1 MKKKIALLIA
11 IFLIISLFPI
21 TALAAGSVI
30 TSDGTYDI
38 SLYEDNFQLTID
50 PGLTVT
56 LTNTTN
62 LTNKPLNI
70 ICVGKD
76 THLTV
81 HTVSI
86 KPTTVRALEFNS
98 TGNTLT
104 LIGDSYF
111 ESSNYYPG
119 IQVSGTT
126 ELTILGSGSVT
137 ARGGDAA
144 AGIGGGANG
153 DGGTITISDDATVT
167 ANGGYHGAGI
177 GGGIQGSGGTIT
189 ISDSASVTAYG
200 GGYGAG
206 IGGSAN
212 GDGGTITIS
221 DDAKVNANGGSSGAG
236 IGGGYKSSG
245 GTITV
250 KDSAIVTAIGGDSAA
265 GIGGGYKGFGGTIAI
280 SDDATVTANG
290 GIYGAGIGG
299 GYDGSGGTITISV
312 SASVTA
318 YGGKYGAGI
327 GGGVAGSGGTVTIS
341 GYASVTANGG
351 DDGAGIGGGYESS
364 GGIITISDDATVTA
378 NGGEH
383 GAGIGS
389 GSGNDGAGGTITISG
404 GIIYAKKG
412 IGATHDIGKSNS
424 GDAPSIAI
432 LGDAKVFLK
441 NDDSADVTTSS
452 HTHFDITVKD
462 ENGKLYQI
470 PIPSDWDEAGGYL
483 IERTLSFD
491 INGATGTAPDDIT
504 FVSPSKRTV
513 PPQGDMENG
522 KLQLIKWDTQS
533 DGLGISYTPGKT
545 FTFLDDTTLYAIWD
559 EINVTSVSISD
570 SEISVR
576 AGNTSQLT
584 ATVSPSGATKNSV
597 SWMTSDPGIAGVSPT
612 GLVTGIKEGTATIT
626 AEADGITAS
635 CAVTVS
641 KNSVASVSL
650 SYGRKTMYVGDVFAL
665 SAVVHPDDATHKT
678 IVWNTSDS
686 SVATVTQQGVVT
698 AQGKGTAT
706 ITAEADGITDTCKMT
721 VLYAPAADVDSVNI
735 TLETDFTAV
744 MYIGDI
750 LNLNANIIPSDAAY
764 QTLSWQSSDAS
775 VATVSS
781 FGKVTALAQGTAQ
794 ITVKAQDKSDTYSIT
809 VKAHEANETSP
820 SPTPALTA
828 APTPA
833 PNMITIDTS
842 ALPEGTKFIKLPNG
856 DIVALKDDATHIIV
870 SEELM
875 GDGTIEIV
883 ALDGE
888 KTPLGAMDIAQANDD
903 ASSPLGRILIIIIVS
918 LLAGAGASL
927 LVIRLL
933 IAKKAQ

>member
-1 MKKKIALLIA
+1 MTPDTLKRIMMKKKMALLIA

-21 TALAAGSVI
+21 TALAAGSTI

-38 SLYEDNFQLTID
+38 SLYEDDSQLTID

-70 ICVGKD
+70 ICLGKD

-81 HTVSI
+81 HTVRI
-86 KPTTVRALEFNS
+86 KPTTGCALKFNS

-104 LIGDSYF
+104 LIGNSYF
-111 ESSNYYPG
+111 ESGNSYPG
-119 IQVSGTT
+119 IQVNGTT

-137 ARGGDAA
+137 ANGGFYGAGVGGGD
-144 AGIGGGANG
+144 N
-153 DGGTITISDDATVT
+153 
-167 ANGGYHGAGI
+167 
-177 GGGIQGSGGTIT
+177 GSGGT
-189 ISDSASVTAYG
+189 V
-200 GGYGAG
+200 
-206 IGGSAN
+206 
-212 GDGGTITIS
+212 
-221 DDAKVNANGGSSGAG
+221 
-236 IGGGYKSSG
+236 
-245 GTITV
+245 TV
-250 KDSAIVTAIGGDSAA
+250 KDSAIVTARGGSLAA
-265 GIGGGYKGFGGTIAI
+265 GIGGGY
-280 SDDATVTANG
+280 
-290 GIYGAGIGG
+290 YG
-299 GYDGSGGTITISV
+299 
-312 SASVTA
+312 
-318 YGGKYGAGI
+318 
-327 GGGVAGSGGTVTIS
+327 
-341 GYASVTANGG
+341 
-351 DDGAGIGGGYESS
+351 S

-378 NGGEH
+378 NGGERGAGIGCGSGGSGGTITISDDATVNAYGGLYSAGIGGGSSGSGGTVTFSGYASVNAYGGNYGAGIGGGRGNDGAGGTVTISGYASVTGNGGLYGAGIGGGYGGAGGIITISDDATVTANGGED

-389 GSGNDGAGGTITISG
+389 GSDNDGAGGTITISG

-452 HTHFDITVKD
+452 HTHFDMTAKD
-462 ENGKLYQI
+462 ENGELYQI
-470 PIPSDWDEAGGYL
+470 PIPSDWDEAGGYV

-504 FVSPSKRTV
+504 FVSPSNLTV

-576 AGNTSQLT
+576 AGNTRQLT
-584 ATVSPSGATKNSV
+584 ATVSPSGATNNSV
-597 SWMTSDPGIAGVSPT
+597 SWVTSDPGIAGVSST

-641 KNSVASVSL
+641 KNSVTSVSL
-650 SYGRKTMYVGDVFAL
+650 SYGKKTMYVGDVFAL
-665 SAVVHPDDATHKT
+665 SAIVHPDDATHKT

-706 ITAEADGITDTCKMT
+706 ITAEADGITDTCRMT

-744 MYIGDI
+744 MYIGDT
-750 LNLNANIIPSDAAY
+750 LNLNANVIPSDAAY

-809 VKAHEANETSP
+809 VKAHEADENSP

-828 APTPA
+828 TPTPA
-833 PNMITIDTS
+833 PNMTTIDTS
-842 ALPEGTKFIKLPNG
+842 ALPEGTRFIKLPNG
-856 DIVALKDDATHIIV
+856 DIVALKDDATHIII

-883 ALDGE
+883 ALDSE
-888 KTPLGAMDIAQANDD
+888 KAPLGAMDIAQANDD

-933 IAKKAQ
+933 IKKKAQ

>member
-1 MKKKIALLIA
+1 MA
-11 IFLIISLFPI
+11 P
-21 TALAAGSVI
+21 
-30 TSDGTYDI
+30 
-38 SLYEDNFQLTID
+38 
-50 PGLTVT
+50 
-56 LTNTTN
+56 
-62 LTNKPLNI
+62 
-70 ICVGKD
+70 
-76 THLTV
+76 
-81 HTVSI
+81 
-86 KPTTVRALEFNS
+86 
-98 TGNTLT
+98 
-104 LIGDSYF
+104 
-111 ESSNYYPG
+111 
-119 IQVSGTT
+119 VSGVEMAVQEVLLPSQMMQLLLQMVESMVPVSEVDFKVPAVLLPSQMMQKSLQIVVILLPVSGVDLVVPVVLLPFQMIQQLMQMAANLVPASVQ
-126 ELTILGSGSVT
+126 ELVMTVQEVLSPFQMMQQLLQMVANLAPASGGGQYGSGV
-137 ARGGDAA
+137 
-144 AGIGGGANG
+144 I
-153 DGGTITISDDATVT
+153 ITISDDATVT
-167 ANGGYHGAGI
+167 ANGGDDGAGI
-177 GGGIQGSGGTIT
+177 GSGF
-189 ISDSASVTAYG
+189 
-200 GGYGAG
+200 
-206 IGGSAN
+206 
-212 GDGGTITIS
+212 
-221 DDAKVNANGGSSGAG
+221 K
-236 IGGGYKSSG
+236 
-245 GTITV
+245 
-250 KDSAIVTAIGGDSAA
+250 
-265 GIGGGYKGFGGTIAI
+265 
-280 SDDATVTANG
+280 
-290 GIYGAGIGG
+290 
-299 GYDGSGGTITISV
+299 
-312 SASVTA
+312 
-318 YGGKYGAGI
+318 
-327 GGGVAGSGGTVTIS
+327 GSGGTVTIS
-341 GYASVTANGG
+341 DYASVTANGG

-389 GSGNDGAGGTITISG
+389 GADNDGSGGTITISG

-412 IGATHDIGKSNS
+412 IGATHDIGKSDS

-452 HTHFDITVKD
+452 HTHFDMTAKD

-470 PIPSDWDEAGGYL
+470 PIPSDWDEAGGYV

-491 INGATGTAPDDIT
+491 INGATGTVPNDIIHHRT
-504 FVSPSKRTV
+504 AKLTV

-597 SWMTSDPGIAGVSPT
+597 SWMTSDPGIAGVSST

-626 AEADGITAS
+626 AQADGITAS

-888 KTPLGAMDIAQANDD
+888 KTPLGAMNMDAEQANDD